1 MAEKSAERQ
10 LREQQIESYGRLMA
24 GLSHDLKNHLGIIR
38 ESGGLIEDMV
48 EIHGKSLPPALAERL
63 QKMTA
68 TIEKRV
74 GMAAEMLHHLSSFAH
89 RADSPESSVLLGDI
103 LREEAAFL
111 QRFAKM
117 KQVELHIE
125 AEEEVALITSPTLL
139 HHLIYRVSLFALEQL
154 QAGERLTIAVEAA
167 EKSGNSQ
174 TGENG
179 AGNRGRICF
188 YGRET
193 ALDGKAII
201 REYGYALAAVKGEVM
216 VEHSRI
222 ILEFKECKS
231 QKE

>member
-1 MAEKSAERQ
+1 MAKESEEKQ

-48 EIHGKSLPPALAERL
+48 EIHGKSIDSALTESL

-74 GMAAEMLHHLSSFAH
+74 KVAAEMLHHLSSFAH

-111 QRFAKM
+111 HRFARM

-125 AEEEVALITSPTLL
+125 TEEEVALVTSPTLL
-139 HHLIYRVSLFALEQL
+139 HHLIYRIFLFALEQL
-154 QAGERLTIAVEAA
+154 QTGERLTIAVEKGASRGQITFSARKAA
-167 EKSGNSQ
+167 LE
-174 TGENG
+174 GEFPLEEY
-179 AGNRGRICF
+179 RH
-188 YGRET
+188 
-193 ALDGKAII
+193 ALV
-201 REYGYALAAVKGEVM
+201 AVKGTAM
-216 VEHSRI
+216 VKNGKV
-222 ILEFKECKS
+222 ILEF
-231 QKE
+231 

>member
-1 MAEKSAERQ
+1 MVEKSEERK
-10 LREQQIESYGRLMA
+10 LREQQLESYGRLMA

-38 ESGGLIEDMV
+38 ESGGLIDDMM

-74 GMAAEMLHHLSSFAH
+74 KVAADMLHHLSSFAH

-103 LREEAAFL
+103 LREEAVFL

-125 AEEEVALITSPTLL
+125 AEEEIALVTSPTLL
-139 HHLIYRVSLFALEQL
+139 HHLIYRVFLFALEQL
-154 QAGERLTIAVEAA
+154 QAGERLTIAVKAA
-167 EKSGNSQ
+167 EKNSE

-179 AGNRGRICF
+179 AKNRGRICF

-193 ALDGKAII
+193 ALNGEVIVK
-201 REYGYALAAVKGEVM
+201 EYGYALAAVKGRVL
-216 VEHSRI
+216 VENGRI
-222 ILEFKECKS
+222 ILEF
-231 QKE
+231 QAYY